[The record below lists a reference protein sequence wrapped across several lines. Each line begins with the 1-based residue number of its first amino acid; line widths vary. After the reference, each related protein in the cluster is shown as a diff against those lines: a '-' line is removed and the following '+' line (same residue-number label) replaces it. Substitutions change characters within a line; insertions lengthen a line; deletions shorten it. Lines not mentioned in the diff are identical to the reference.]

1 MNSDVL
7 NFKDVLS
14 LTSNKIGLISAYYLN
29 RRVGINHNATFEQY
43 SSKASIKT
51 MFNSNENENGGTIIA
66 IDGDI
71 TYFVTETK
79 NSFLI
84 ARYNGV
90 EETNTWSEKTIAKAL
105 SVINAARN
113 SYYVSLNSTTT
124 YRTNRELADMEKV
137 RNSNEGSNNLY
148 MVSKHVRAQLE
159 SMFDTSLIST
169 KERVKTLAENDDY
182 LEVRKVMQKIIYSST
197 YRNIT
202 PRNVELTDILDM
214 SYNNNIRDRIEK
226 QPDVTISEYYGTSDL
241 KAIRIA
247 GAKTLKQAKETITTF
262 FN

>member
-1 MNSDVL
+1 
-7 NFKDVLS
+7 
-14 LTSNKIGLISAYYLN
+14 
-29 RRVGINHNATFEQY
+29 
-43 SSKASIKT
+43 
-51 MFNSNENENGGTIIA
+51 MFNSNENKNGGTVIA
-66 IDGDI
+66 IDGDV

-79 NSFLI
+79 NGFLI
-84 ARYNGV
+84 SRYSGV
-90 EETNTWSEKTIAKAL
+90 EETNTWSEKTISKAL

-113 SYYVSLNSTTT
+113 SYYVSLNSTTAF
-124 YRTNRELADMEKV
+124 RTDRELVDMEKV
-137 RNSNEGSNNLY
+137 RNCNEGSNNLY

-159 SMFDTSLIST
+159 AHFDTSLVST
-169 KERVKTLAENDDY
+169 KEKVKLLVDNDDY
-182 LEVRKVMQKIIYSST
+182 LEVRKVMQKIIYSSN
-197 YRNIT
+197 YYNSP

-226 QPDVTISEYYGTSDL
+226 QPNITISEYYDTSDL